1 MEQSTMRFSKDF
13 LWGAATSSHQV
24 EGNNSNNDWWEWEK
38 EPGHILDGRHSELAC
53 DWWNRAEEDF
63 DLAREM
69 GQNAHRLSL
78 EWSRVEPR
86 EGEWDDDAI
95 ARYRQMLAGLRE
107 RGLEPMVTL
116 HHFTNPLWLAEKGGW
131 ETEAVVPLFER
142 YVAKVAEELGDLVE
156 LWSVL
161 NEPNVYAILSY
172 AGDRWPP
179 GKQNLLLS
187 FKVLSNM
194 LLAHGRAYR
203 VIHRLRPR
211 AQVGI
216 AHAVRVFDP
225 ARPNSRLDRWAASIP
240 DRIFNRL
247 TLIALTEGVLAFPL
261 ALNRKVSDLIDSID
275 FLGIN
280 YYTRDMV
287 AFDAGRPDELFG
299 RRFYAEAAE
308 ISDGDYGE
316 VYPEGLYRLLKRFS
330 AYGKPIYITENGL
343 PDEDD
348 DQRPRFLL
356 THLAAMHRAI
366 EDGVPVK
373 GYFHWSL
380 VDNFEWAEG
389 WSLRFGLIALDVE
402 TQERTVRHS
411 GQLYKEI
418 CQAGAI
424 TEDMVKRYAPAVLDR
439 MFPETPSPLLTGME
453 KS

>member
-1 MEQSTMRFSKDF
+1 MEQAMMRFPQGF
-13 LWGAATSSHQV
+13 LWGTATSSHQV
-24 EGNNSNNDWWEWEK
+24 EGNNTNNDWWEWEK
-38 EPGHILDGRHSELAC
+38 EPGHICGDHRSGLAC
-53 DWWNRAEEDF
+53 DWWNRAEDDF

-78 EWSRVEPR
+78 EWSRIEPR

-116 HHFTNPLWLAEKGGW
+116 HHFTNPLWLVEKGGW

-142 YVAKVAEELGDLVE
+142 YVTKVAEELGDLVE

-172 AGDRWPP
+172 AGGRWPP
-179 GKQNLLLS
+179 GKQNLLLA
-187 FKVLSNM
+187 FRVLSNM
-194 LLAHGRAYR
+194 LLAHGRAYQA
-203 VIHRLRPR
+203 IHRLQPR
-211 AQVGI
+211 AKVGI

-225 ARPNSRLDRWAASIP
+225 ADPSSRLDRPAAWIP
-240 DRIFNRL
+240 DYIFNRL
-247 TLIALTEGVLAFPL
+247 VLIALIEGVLAFPL
-261 ALNRKVSDLIDSID
+261 ALNRKVPDLVDSAD

-287 AFDAGRPDELFG
+287 AFDASHPGELFG
-299 RRFYAEAAE
+299 RRFYPEGAEM
-308 ISDGDYGE
+308 SDGGYGE
-316 VYPEGLYRLLKRFS
+316 VYPEGLYRLLKRLA
-330 AYGKPIYITENGL
+330 AYDKPIYITENGL

-348 DQRPRFLL
+348 DQRPRFIL

-366 EDGVPVK
+366 EEGVPVK

-389 WSLRFGLIALDVE
+389 WTLRFGLIALNVE
-402 TQERTVRHS
+402 TQERTVRRG
-411 GQLYKEI
+411 GQLYGEI
-418 CQAGAI
+418 CHANAI
-424 TEDMVKRYAPAVLDR
+424 TQDMVRRYAPEVLDKI
-439 MFPETPSPLLTGME
+439 FPG
-453 KS
+453 